1 MNALL
6 RIYRIIIK
14 TLKRFI
20 EDRCDVEARA
30 LSFVSL
36 LSLIPFFSVILLE
49 LSKFSFYPYLKDELF
64 KGISN
69 YIFPEMA
76 VKIVNNIDKMLGNT
90 GSIGFFG
97 ILITVGIAFMLFI
110 ALSRTMNH
118 IWRIGRSYS
127 VLFSFLKFIIIVICT
142 PVFLVATFYLQNF
155 INLQKYISYIPD
167 FLSLNYILSQIFSL
181 VLHWILLFVVY
192 SFIPHRRI
200 KFIHS
205 FTAGIICGSLWYLLR
220 RGLNIYV
227 KIIPQINILY
237 GSLAFIP
244 IFLIWIYCTWI
255 IVLLGVELNYTFHFE
270 SK

>member
-6 RIYRIIIK
+6 RIYRVIHK

-20 EDRCDVEARA
+20 RDRCDVEARA

-36 LSLIPFFSVILLE
+36 LSIIPFFSVILLE
-49 LSKFSFYPYLKDELF
+49 LSNFSFYPYLKDELF

-69 YIFPEMA
+69 YVFPDMA
-76 VKIVNNIDKMLGNT
+76 VKVVVYIDKILENT

-97 ILITVGIAFMLFI
+97 ILVTVGIAFLLFI

-142 PVFLVATFYLQNF
+142 PVFLVATFYLQNY
-155 INLQKYISYIPD
+155 ISIQKYISYIPD
-167 FLSLNYILSQIFSL
+167 FLSPAYILSQIFSL
-181 VLHWILLFVVY
+181 VLHWILLFVIY

-205 FTAGIICGSLWYLLR
+205 VNAGIICGSLWYLLR

-227 KIIPQINILY
+227 KIIPQINVLY

-244 IFLIWIYCTWI
+244 IFLMWIYCTWI
-255 IVLLGVELNYTFHFE
+255 IVLFGVELNYTFHFE